1 VFISTIKVLGQGI
14 TLTAASK
21 LFLLDPI
28 WREALEKQVSK
39 WIFHIGQRAPISHVW
54 KFIILSI
61 WIEEKVKAY
70 HQNHETFIDL
80 VFTEDEDVEME
91 EGNEP
96 NVAEESN

>member
-1 VFISTIKVLGQGI
+1 VFISTTKVSGQGI

-21 LFLLDPI
+21 LFFLDPT
-28 WREALEKQVSK
+28 WREASEKQVSK
-39 WIFHIGQRAPISHVW
+39 RIFRIGQRAPVSHVW
-54 KFIILSI
+54 KFITPSM
-61 WIEEKVKAY
+61 WIEEKIKAC

-96 NVAEESN
+96 NVAEESD